1 MIEYP
6 AEDHPVRVDVSSHT
20 SPAGSRVAVLTL
32 TNGSDRRPATL
43 GPVGLSNLDDAIESI
58 RQAADHDAVIVTG
71 DGRTFCAGANLDS
84 LSNPPSI
91 EAAGELAREG
101 HRVFATLASLGIP
114 TIAGINGTALGG
126 GLELALHCTHRI
138 ALDTAS
144 PLGLP
149 EVGLGLIPGWGGTT
163 LLPALIGWDNALRVM
178 VDNAITGTTL
188 NAAAAVSLGIV
199 DHLVAE
205 ILTGGLDFVDSLAS
219 FRRSPAPVSTT
230 SSGEL
235 VDTTAGRY
243 AGRPG
248 NPTAALEQLARVL
261 TVVGHG
267 STADSFAAED
277 AALSTLMMTPEFPRR
292 LYAFRITSAATKT
305 PAGTPDVPTL
315 PIARVGVVGAG
326 LMASQIAL
334 VFAENLQVPVVI
346 SDVSQDRLDAAVAR
360 IDQWLATREAKGTLS
375 ALGRET
381 IRERILPTLSLSDF
395 SDCDLVIEAV
405 FEDLAVKQEV
415 FTQLEGIV
423 RTTAILASNT
433 SSLSIAAMAA
443 FVTNSDRVVG
453 IHFFNPIS
461 AMTLVEIARG
471 TFESDT
477 ALATAVD
484 VGRRLRKTPVL
495 VADTPG
501 FVVNRLLS
509 TFLGESLRAVESGI
523 DVDVVTNALLA
534 LRLPMSPFALIDLI
548 GRVVTLKM
556 MQSLV
561 DSAPE
566 RFFVG
571 DALVELAKSNDGS
584 PIADRLVER
593 GLTTRVSDGTAV
605 HDTITDALAREV
617 RIMLDESVVADVAD
631 IDVCM
636 INGAGWPAAIGG
648 LTPYLDA
655 CGASIRATGA
665 LFHPTI
671 DFG

>member
-6 AEDHPVRVDVSSHT
+6 AEDFPVRVDLSSHT
-20 SPAGSRVAVLTL
+20 SPAGARVAVLTL

-43 GPVGLSNLDDAIESI
+43 GPVGLTNLDHAVTSVREAGDY
-58 RQAADHDAVIVTG
+58 DAVIITG
-71 DGRTFCAGANLDS
+71 NGRTFCAGANLDS

-91 EAAGELAREG
+91 EAAGTLAREG
-101 HRVFATLASLGIP
+101 HRVFASLGSLGIP

-149 EVGLGLIPGWGGTT
+149 EVGLGLIPGWGGAT
-163 LLPALIGWDNALRVM
+163 LLPALIGWDNALRVII
-178 VDNAITGTTL
+178 DNAISGTTL
-188 NAAAAVSLGIV
+188 NATAAMSLGIV
-199 DHLVAE
+199 DQLVADV
-205 ILTGGLDFVDSLAS
+205 LSGGLEFVDSLAD
-219 FRRSPAPVSTT
+219 FRRDPVAASTI
-230 SSGEL
+230 SSDEL
-235 VDTTAGRY
+235 VATTVRRY

-248 NPTAALEQLARVL
+248 NPATALEQLSRVF
-261 TVVGHG
+261 TVAGNG
-267 STADSFAAED
+267 SIADSFAAED
-277 AALSTLMMTPEFPRR
+277 AALSTLMMTPEFRRR
-292 LYAFRITSAATKT
+292 LYAFRITSSATKT

-334 VFAENLQVPVVI
+334 VFAEHLQVPVVI

-360 IDQWLATREAKGTLS
+360 IDQWLSMRETKGTLT
-375 ALGRET
+375 AQAREVIRGR
-381 IRERILPTLSLSDF
+381 IHPTLSLADF
-395 SDCDLVIEAV
+395 ADCDLVIEAV
-405 FEDLAVKQEV
+405 FEDLVVKQQV

-433 SSLSIAAMAA
+433 SSLSIDAMAS
-443 FVTNSDRVVG
+443 FVTNSDRVAG
-453 IHFFNPIS
+453 IHFFNPVS
-461 AMTLVEIARG
+461 AMKLVEIARG
-471 TFESDT
+471 THESDT
-477 ALATAVD
+477 TLATAID
-484 VGRRLRKTPVL
+484 VARRLRKTPVL

-509 TFLGESLRAVESGI
+509 TFLGESLRAVESG
-523 DVDVVTNALLA
+523 VDAGVVTNALTP

-571 DALVELAKSNDGS
+571 DALVELAESNDGS
-584 PIADRLVER
+584 PIADGLAER
-593 GLTTRVSDGTAV
+593 GLPTRATDHTTV

-617 RIMLDESVVADVAD
+617 RIMLDESVVAEVAD

-655 CGASIRATGA
+655 CGASVRAAGG
-665 LFHPTI
+665 LFHPTTQ
-671 DFG
+671 FG